1 MGRAILIALK
11 RPDCV
16 GIDIVPRVL
25 ALNESSNPRLL
36 LDRQVPEV

>member
-16 GIDIVPRVL
+16 GINMVPRALV
-25 ALNESSNPRLL
+25 LNESSNPRVL
-36 LDRQVPEV
+36 LDSQVPEV